1 MQFHDK
7 LHNVFV
13 ELVLCRCVSQWQEL
27 TNQQKHTNAK
37 CTSTQIQK
45 YTLYL
50 WTRRCATASPS
61 DRNPLSS
68 TTHNNQQFFSSVP
81 DPDPECTPSYLL
93 TDNPAS
99 PTAITIASY
108 ANALRPSKVLIWFK
122 FDKLAKFG
130 CLGLG
135 RDYFIHLGIFANF
148 TKGFTFS
155 RYISEISNY

>member
-27 TNQQKHTNAK
+27 TNQQKNTNAK

-81 DPDPECTPSYLL
+81 DPECTPSYLL
-93 TDNPAS
+93 TDNLAS
-99 PTAITIASY
+99 PKAITIASY
-108 ANALRPSKVLIWFK
+108 ANSLLGLLRCLFDLSLISLWSL
-122 FDKLAKFG
+122 DGLS
-130 CLGLG
+130 LG
-135 RDYFIHLGIFANF
+135 RDYFIHLGMFANF
-148 TKGFTFS
+148 TKGFAFS

>member
-27 TNQQKHTNAK
+27 TNQEKHTNAK

-50 WTRRCATASPS
+50 WTRRCTTASPS

-68 TTHNNQQFFSSVP
+68 TTHNNQQFFSSV
-81 DPDPECTPSYLL
+81 PDPECTPSYLL

-122 FDKLAKFG
+122 FDKLVKLGWFKPWERLFYTFGNVCKFHQ
-130 CLGLG
+130 
-135 RDYFIHLGIFANF
+135 RIHIFQIHFWN
-148 TKGFTFS
+148 
-155 RYISEISNY
+155 I

>member
-27 TNQQKHTNAK
+27 TNQEKHTNAK

-68 TTHNNQQFFSSVP
+68 TTHNNQRFFSSV
-81 DPDPECTPSYLL
+81 PECTPSYLL

-99 PTAITIASY
+99 ATAITIASY
-108 ANALRPSKVLIWFK
+108 ANVLRPSKVLI
-122 FDKLAKFG
+122 
-130 CLGLG
+130 CLSLISLRSLDGLSLG
-135 RDYFIHLGIFANF
+135 RNYLIHLGIFANF

-155 RYISEISNY
+155 WYISEISNY